1 MSLTAFVLVFISVF
15 LHVAWNM
22 LSKSGRPSMAF
33 YALMSATAS
42 CLWLPFMLKSGLSP
56 LTMPAHVVWLLLGS
70 VVFEV
75 VYMLGLARAYKRG
88 DISFVYPVVRA
99 LPVLMIA
106 GITTLFGIDAK
117 IGLPAFCGMMLI
129 SAGCVAMPLASFKE
143 LKLYNYINYT
153 TIFILL
159 GAAGTT
165 GYTLFDR
172 AAMKILGSM
181 PDGTGP
187 LTAIGY
193 LFWIEFGLTLGELL
207 FVVFER
213 EERKEFGRLFFR
225 SFRPVV
231 AGLCSSTAYGLILL
245 AMHYV
250 DNVSY
255 IQAFRQISLPLGFFA
270 GVLILKERATLPKT
284 IGVGLIVAGL
294 LLVAL

>member
-1 MSLTAFVLVFISVF
+1 MTITAFVLVFVSVF
-15 LHVAWNM
+15 LHVTWNM
-22 LSKSGRPSMAF
+22 MSKSGRPSMAF
-33 YALMSATAS
+33 YALMSLTAS
-42 CLWLPFMLKSGLSP
+42 ALWFPFMLKSGISP
-56 LTMPAHVVWLLLGS
+56 LTLPPHVVWLLLGS
-70 VVFEV
+70 VCFEV
-75 VYMLGLARAYKRG
+75 MYMLGLARAYKRG

-106 GITTLFGIDAK
+106 AITTIFGIDAK
-117 IGLPAFCGMMLI
+117 LGASALCGMVLI
-129 SAGCVAMPLASFKE
+129 SVGCVAMPLTSFRE
-143 LKLYNYINYT
+143 LKLSNYINYT

-165 GYTLFDR
+165 GYTLLDR
-172 AAMKILGSM
+172 SAMKILGEA
-181 PDGTGP
+181 PGGTGP
-187 LTAIGY
+187 LAAIGY

-213 EERKEFGRLFFR
+213 DERLEFRRLFLK
-225 SFRPVV
+225 SFRPML
-231 AGLCSSTAYGLILL
+231 AGLCSSSAYGLILL

-270 GVLILKERATLPKT
+270 GIVILKERATLPKT
-284 IGVGLIVAGL
+284 IGVIFIVAGL